1 MNQQNSHAQSV
12 LINSY
17 RRVYSRMRWLNAL
30 AERGLRPALRAA
42 AKLRTASRRLAGST
56 SSRRRGS
63 SVGGLAFGR
72 MESLEARAMLAAD
85 LFYADDTDLTL
96 AFDAISSQYRLL
108 DNAQAV
114 VSSATAASASSGGI
128 RVTGTIGADVLRLDT
143 ASLSLAGA
151 KASITFVGAGDDS
164 VAVTAD
170 ANITMTGSALTVGT
184 ATFTL
189 DGFERAELT
198 GGVSANA
205 FTFGDVTIPAI
216 TVDGGGNSD
225 TIFSTVADNAEN
237 KGLGETLA
245 DAGTLGE
252 AIAFTS
258 VENIVGGRGI
268 DVFTFADGTSL
279 PSTLDGGLGSNALD

>member
-1 MNQQNSHAQSV
+1 MRDIAQHVHSISRTEGLEDRILLTAELAYPGATVGSNSEVTLSFD
-12 LINSY
+12 
-17 RRVYSRMRWLNAL
+17 
-30 AERGLRPALRAA
+30 
-42 AKLRTASRRLAGST
+42 
-56 SSRRRGS
+56 SS
-63 SVGGLAFGR
+63 
-72 MESLEARAMLAAD
+72 
-85 LFYADDTDLTL
+85 
-96 AFDAISSQYRLL
+96 SSQYRLL
-108 DNAQAV
+108 DSNLAA
-114 VSSATAASASSGGI
+114 VSSAPAASAVFGGI
-128 RVTGTIGADVLRLDT
+128 RVTGTSDADILRLDT
-143 ASLSLAGA
+143 ASLSL
-151 KASITFVGAGDDS
+151 
-164 VAVTAD
+164 
-170 ANITMTGSALTVGT
+170 TGSTLTVGST
-184 ATFTL
+184 TFTL
-189 DGFERAELT
+189 DGFGRATVT